1 MSPRVLSTLALAAFS
16 AAALSAATDP
26 FVGTWKL
33 NPAKSKF
40 SGEQIKIDDLGQNRY
55 KITGGVDSDTITA
68 DGTDQPVHYGRTE
81 AITKQGPNVWKIVMK
96 KDGKVLSTGTWTLSG
111 DGKTL
116 AVKGS
121 NVKPDGTNADFEAA
135 VKRVGSGSGWAGT
148 WESTD
153 VKISS
158 PDEYIISSYQGDGLS
173 FSTPAYKEVLNMK
186 LDGKDYPAT
195 GPNVPPGATSS
206 GKRVNASTLEIT
218 EKIKDKVMDHVA
230 YQVSA
235 DGNTLTLTIHETGQ
249 PKPLTAVY
257 EKK

>member
-1 MSPRVLSTLALAAFS
+1 MSRRALSTLALAAFS
-16 AAALSAATDP
+16 AAALSAANDP

-40 SGEQIKIDDLGQNRY
+40 AGEQIKIDDLGQNRY
-55 KITGGVDSDTITA
+55 KITAGVDSDTITA
-68 DGTDQPVHYGRTE
+68 DGTDQPIHYGRTE
-81 AITKQGPNVWKIVMK
+81 AITKQGPNVWKFVLK
-96 KDGKVLSTGTWTLSG
+96 KDGKVLSTGTWTLSV

-121 NVKPDGTNADFEAA
+121 NVKADGTTADFEVA

-153 VKISS
+153 VKIGS
-158 PDEYIISSYQGDGLS
+158 PDEYIISSYEGDGLS
-173 FSTPAYKEVLNMK
+173 FSTPAYKVVLNMRF
-186 LDGKDYPAT
+186 DGKDYPAN
-195 GPNVPPGATSS
+195 GPTVPSGATSS
-206 GKRVNASTLEIT
+206 GKRVEASTLEIT
-218 EKIKDKVMDHVA
+218 DKIKDKVMAHVT
-230 YQVSA
+230 YQISA